1 MILSP
6 IIRNDRLRHSSI
18 RCMESGYCQKSG
30 APQISFC
37 NALEENSQVKTFKIS
52 TNSKPIF
59 IPGGRISD
67 HFHITGIVNGSIPII
82 DFAIAIQVFK
92 FHVTWSKEK
101 VGAILH
107 PWLVYWIISFQFISL
122 SPAGSVP
129 LRHFFRKIDQLR
141 ISICIQFKVI
151 VLIQPIRLISP
162 RSEEHRV
169 ENAE

>member
-1 MILSP
+1 MIRSP

-67 HFHITGIVNGSIPII
+67 HFHITGIVNGSIP
-82 DFAIAIQVFK
+82 
-92 FHVTWSKEK
+92 
-101 VGAILH
+101 
-107 PWLVYWIISFQFISL
+107 
-122 SPAGSVP
+122 
-129 LRHFFRKIDQLR
+129 
-141 ISICIQFKVI
+141 
-151 VLIQPIRLISP
+151 
-162 RSEEHRV
+162 RSEERRV
-169 ENAE
+169 GKEWKSQMEAAKCKMKTMTKATHSGLV